1 MAITV
6 KNNLT
11 QVLHTTGMRGGEQ
24 VTLIIP
30 PGASATCDAVTP
42 LLETHAKS
50 RTVTVSEAPALPA
63 ARPPSEPTPATIV
76 APPSDPDSSSPTTTS
91 GGKGNRRS

>member
-6 KNNLT
+6 KNNMT
-11 QVLHTTGMRGGEQ
+11 QVLHTTGMRSGEQ

-30 PGASATCDAVTP
+30 PNASATCDAATP

-50 RTVTVSEAPALPA
+50 RMVTISEAPALPPS
-63 ARPPSEPTPATIV
+63 RPPVETPQTPS
-76 APPSDPDSSSPTTTS
+76 APSGASDSDQSPASTS
-91 GGKGNRRS
+91 GGKGTRRS